1 MKKANLLVAILL
13 AGVVSLV
20 GCHKAKAPPPAP
32 VAFNARVDLA
42 KLQETLSTNTD
53 AEVQACLTRIA
64 SGLRYGYD
72 FEAVMVELDKLNQNT
87 NLTEPQKK
95 VVSEVIEQVKQVI
108 NQPKPG
114 Q

>member
-1 MKKANLLVAILL
+1 MAGCKKA
-13 AGVVSLV
+13 
-20 GCHKAKAPPPAP
+20 APPPPPP
-32 VAFNARVDLA
+32 VAFGAHVDMA

-53 AEVQACLTRIA
+53 AEVQASLSKIA

-72 FEAVMVELDKLNQNT
+72 FEAVLVELDKLNQNP

-95 VVSEVIEQVKQVI
+95 VVGETIEQVKQVL

>member
-1 MKKANLLVAILL
+1 MKQAKWVVTVFL
-13 AGVVSLV
+13 AGVVALA

-32 VAFNARVDLA
+32 VAFNAHVDLA

-87 NLTEPQKK
+87 SLTEPQKK
-95 VVSEVIEQVKQVI
+95 VIGEVIEQVKQVI